1 MKLTHVNENNN
12 PRMVNVGD
20 KSITERTAIASG
32 QIKMSKTA
40 FGLAISG
47 QGKKGPVEQ
56 TAVISAIMGAK
67 KTSEIIAM
75 AHPILINGVDINV
88 VPLADLPGFRVEA
101 MVKTS
106 GKTGVEM
113 EALTAVSVGLL
124 NLYDMLKAADK
135 SMEISD
141 IHLDFKSGGKSGD
154 FKRADFENTDFK
166 GSKA

>member
-12 PRMVNVGD
+12 PRMVNVGSKD
-20 KSITERTAIASG
+20 ITERLAIASG
-32 QIKMSKTA
+32 QIKMSKDA
-40 FGLAISG
+40 FSLAISG

-75 AHPILINGVDINV
+75 AHPILINGIDISITSL
-88 VPLADLPGFRVEA
+88 PDLPGFKVEA
-101 MVKTS
+101 KVATS

-124 NLYDMLKAADK
+124 NLYDMLKAVDK
-135 SMEISD
+135 SMEISQ

-154 FKRADFENTDFK
+154 YKRADFEL
-166 GSKA
+166 